1 MGCID
6 SKESNNESQ
15 NKGPKDVKIV
25 MLGNGGVGKSAC
37 TFRFVQEKFVE
48 AYNPTIED
56 SYRKAIK
63 LDGRNFVLD
72 ILDTAGQEEYTE
84 LREVYMRG
92 GEGFIIVYSITDH
105 KSFQEVSEFRDRTLR
120 VKDKKE
126 VPMVLV
132 GNKSDLETQRKVSKE
147 EGQQLAAQF
156 GVPFFEASALT
167 GNNTDEIFH
176 AMCREVNNYS
186 NKKTAN

>member
-1 MGCID
+1 MGCGS
-6 SKESNNESQ
+6 SKENNDSQ
-15 NKGPKDVKIV
+15 YRGPRDVKIV

-37 TFRFVQEKFVE
+37 TYRFVHEKFNE

-63 LDGRNFVLD
+63 LDGRNYVLD

-92 GEGFIIVYSITDH
+92 GEGFIVVYSVTDH
-105 KSFQEVSEFRDRTLR
+105 KSFQEISEFRDRTLR

-126 VPMVLV
+126 VPMILV
-132 GNKSDLETQRKVSKE
+132 GNQADLENQRKVTKE
-147 EGQQLAAQF
+147 EGQQLAAKF
-156 GVPFFEASALT
+156 GVPFYEASALT
-167 GNNTDEIFH
+167 GHNCEEIFY
-176 AMCREVNNYS
+176 AMCREITNNSKY
-186 NKKTAN
+186 ANQ